1 MPFFLW
7 LQSGRSRRTT
17 GRSTAEE
24 VMKRILYLVVIAITL
39 LFGITFALQNRQTVE
54 VGYYF
59 GLAWSG
65 PLSIALL
72 AVLALG
78 VAIGYLAGLRMVIR
92 MQRSLVQAR
101 KDLRQVE
108 QEVQNLRALPI
119 KDVI

>member
-1 MPFFLW
+1 
-7 LQSGRSRRTT
+7 
-17 GRSTAEE
+17 
-24 VMKRILYLVVIAITL
+24 MKRILYIVVIAVTL
-39 LFGITFALQNRQTVE
+39 LFGVTFALQNRQNVD

-59 GLAWSG
+59 GLEWNG

-78 VAIGYLAGLRMVIR
+78 ILIGYLASLRMIIR
-92 MQRSLVQAR
+92 MQRNLVQAR
-101 KDLRQVE
+101 KELRQVE